1 MAKFKAGDR
10 VYYKS
15 DMTDTGTI
23 VEIAGPDRWWV
34 MWDQSHVRL
43 SAYEHNL
50 NLIEEKKVK
59 FEIGDRVKLDYYDDF
74 GTIIGYQDGLWRVKW
89 DNDTEWRFDDA
100 LGIVRKA
107 NENVKTNFKVGD
119 RVCYLRL
126 IGTIIDHD
134 CADGFQV
141 EWDDL
146 NSYKMWLTGDVL
158 ALAQESGVHTGADQ
172 TTHSEDM
179 VDTYTVAEFKKLL
192 DKMDDNLI
200 LEMTNLRIL
209 FNRVPK

>member
-1 MAKFKAGDR
+1 MSKFKAGDR
-10 VYYKS
+10 VYYKN
-15 DMTDTGTI
+15 DVNDTGTI
-23 VEIAGPDRWWV
+23 IEPAGHDRWLV
-34 MWDQSHVRL
+34 MWGKTQVRL
-43 SAYEHNL
+43 SVYEHNL
-50 NLIEEKKVK
+50 NLIEEKNVK
-59 FEIGDRVKLDYYDDF
+59 FKVGDRVKLDYCDDF

-119 RVCYLRL
+119 RVRYLRL
-126 IGTIIDHD
+126 IGTIIRHD
-134 CADGFQV
+134 GADGFQV

-200 LEMTNLRIL
+200 LKMTDLCIT
-209 FNRVPK
+209 FKI